1 MRLSE
6 CTKEEF
12 LQIINRMEERS
23 IVRLNREMTMTLNEL
38 NYVWEENQLTEAEEA
53 EHVNQMAYNAG
64 QKAYELLAPYEGI
77 YLRDVPSEIIEQA
90 NEAIKDA

>member
-6 CTKEEF
+6 CTKAEL
-12 LQIINRMEERS
+12 LQIINRVHERS

-38 NYVWEENQLTEAEEA
+38 NYVWEQNRLTEAEEA
-53 EHVNQMAYNAG
+53 EYVNQMAYNAG
-64 QKAYELLAPYEGI
+64 QKAYELLSPYEGI
-77 YLRDVPSEIIEQA
+77 HLRDVPSEIIEQA